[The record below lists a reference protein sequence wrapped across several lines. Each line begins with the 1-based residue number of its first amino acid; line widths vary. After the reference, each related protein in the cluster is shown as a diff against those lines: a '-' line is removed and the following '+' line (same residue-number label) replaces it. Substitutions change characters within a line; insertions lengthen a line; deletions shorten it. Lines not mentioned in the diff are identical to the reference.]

1 MIMTYYIIND
11 YFELLIEE
19 HIYKEREKKNRN
31 HFMCVCARIY
41 VFHSANYYS
50 YFSKFLG

>member
-19 HIYKEREKKNRN
+19 HIYKEREREKNRN
-31 HFMCVCARIY
+31 HFMQCVCVPIY

-50 YFSKFLG
+50 Y